1 MRAPECAARGGNEGG
16 QEDVPIREVPTGR
29 RPELIPILEAS
40 FQGIYRWH
48 ALRTLRSVQRLR
60 AISRDGADA
69 GLTMFEM
76 LGPGLGYV
84 YYVAVSPGRRASGV
98 GGALLDDALSELRGS
113 GAREVLACIR
123 PENTPSIRLFLSRGF
138 VATSFRETARAR
150 GTGGALRLWRR
161 MVVAPG
167 ERVYRAAL
175 A

>member
-1 MRAPECAARGGNEGG
+1 MEQLPGLRHVTASAPH
-16 QEDVPIREVPTGR
+16 DVPHGA
-29 RPELIPILEAS
+29 RPRLTPILEAS

-48 ALRTLRSVQRLR
+48 ALRTLPSVQRVR
-60 AISRDGADA
+60 AIAREGADV

-84 YYVAVSPGRRASGV
+84 YYVAVHPGSRGAGV
-98 GGALLDDALSELRGS
+98 GGALLDDALAQLRGS

-123 PENTPSIRLFLSRGF
+123 PENTSSIHLFSSRGF
-138 VATSFRETARAR
+138 TATSFRETARLR
-150 GTGGALRLWRR
+150 GLGGTLGLWRR

-167 ERVYRAAL
+167 ERVYRAAP